1 MRHKQEG
8 IELNIVG
15 LAIIVGGVGYLIESI
30 IFKNKVDI
38 YNRSDKFIIVNKR
51 EFLKLQLYISILNSM
66 CMSIF
71 GIIVIIYNL
80 PNLYIVAYPFLFHFI
95 NYMIRPISR
104 SKQYI
109 KYK

>member
-1 MRHKQEG
+1 M
-8 IELNIVG
+8 NIVG
-15 LAIIVGGVGYLIESI
+15 LGVIILAVGFLIESI
-30 IFKNKVDI
+30 IFKNKVNI
-38 YNRSDKFIIVNKR
+38 YNRSDKFIIVNKQ
-51 EFLKLQLYISILNSM
+51 EFLKLQLNISILNSM

-80 PNLYIVAYPFLFHFI
+80 PYSYIVAYPFLFHFI

-109 KYK
+109 E